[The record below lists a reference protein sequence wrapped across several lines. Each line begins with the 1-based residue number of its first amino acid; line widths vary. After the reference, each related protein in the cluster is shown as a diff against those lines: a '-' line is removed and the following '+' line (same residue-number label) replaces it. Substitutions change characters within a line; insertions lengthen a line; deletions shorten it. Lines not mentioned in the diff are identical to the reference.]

1 MADIS
6 TDVVAAL
13 TTVFTPPPECA
24 NRYAVFIA
32 SPTPIGGTSTNPP
45 SSGWIDPSFTKCN
58 PPQYTNT
65 YPTFSPGVCPKQMS
79 IVSSTSNVDSGTYRQ
94 DGCMPSLPNAHPT
107 EYSRVSHSGFSTA
120 EVDPQW
126 ICTSSVTTP
135 MPFLLDPN
143 ISTADIYTTLS
154 NLWIEHDQVTVQWEE
169 KDLSMFPSSV
179 ATHYASIMGK
189 SPAPHNTGAG
199 SLAPGTP
206 VTPVPTSPP
215 PMGTASSTDAEM
227 TATPSATPANL
238 PSLSNPS
245 SLTTRTESSN
255 GSAGARPL
263 RFRWKRS

>member
-79 IVSSTSNVDSGTYRQ
+79 IVSSTSNVDSGKTRWTGACCQ
-94 DGCMPSLPNAHPT
+94 
-107 EYSRVSHSGFSTA
+107 SGFSTA

-154 NLWIEHDQVTVQWEE
+154 NIWIEHDQVTVQWEE
-169 KDLSMFPSSV
+169 KDLEMFPSSV

-189 SPAPHNTGAG
+189 YPAPHNTGAG

-215 PMGTASSTDAEM
+215 PMGTASSTDAKM

-238 PSLSNPS
+238 PSVSNPS